1 MLQTINFQYSMI
13 THLRELYLKMFP
25 RIETMKVAGYGST
38 FAYQTTK
45 YYPAFGSS
53 VTCHIVIA
61 YDNANLSFHGD
72 RLYKSNREQLVS
84 MTTHEQRP
92 QLISTYDGRSLNTL
106 PKAENPY
113 YFMKGNHPTKVFEML
128 HENDPEELE
137 VMEFMLMSKYGMV
150 DLTAILLNQVLINE
164 DVGIQKYV
172 VNLAPYVGL
181 GEEREAALKDLY
193 YSTVIG
199 LEHEASKVG

>member
-1 MLQTINFQYSMI
+1 MLQTIDFHYPLI
-13 THLRELYLKMFP
+13 VHLRELYLKMFP

-38 FAYQTTK
+38 FEYTTSK
-45 YYPAFGSS
+45 YYEAFGATVLCNIHVS
-53 VTCHIVIA
+53 
-61 YDNANLSFHGD
+61 YDNAHLSFHSA
-72 RLYKSNREQLVS
+72 RFHKSTREQMFS
-84 MTTHEQRP
+84 MTVHDQQP
-92 QLISTYDGRSLNTL
+92 QYISNYDGRNLNTL

-199 LEHEASKVG
+199 LEHEASKAG

>member
-1 MLQTINFQYSMI
+1 MLQTINFQYTLI

-25 RIETMKVAGYGST
+25 NIETLKTAGYGST
-38 FAYQTTK
+38 FAYRTTK

-53 VTCHIVIA
+53 VTCNIVVN

-72 RLYKSNREQLVS
+72 RLYKSNSEQLVS

-92 QLISTYDGRSLNTL
+92 QLISTYDGHSLRTVPN
-106 PKAENPY
+106 AENPY

-164 DVGIQKYV
+164 DVGIQKYTI
-172 VNLAPYVGL
+172 NLPPFVGL
-181 GEEREAALKDLY
+181 GEERESALNDLY
-193 YSTVIG
+193 YSTVLG